1 MSQSTRNV
9 QFLRPTYDGET
20 KTLPE
25 HVQINEYFKSTDI
38 SHWNLGDY
46 LIYTGLSET
55 SFLKDLAELQ
65 KIKRLPTEI
74 TMFAH
79 ALYKHYEGELG
90 TEKIKLARV
99 NARKELGT
107 LMLNS
112 MERVR
117 SKMAAE
123 NELDLEIA
131 GGRSPQAEPRN
142 PFLVPP
148 PITTSCSALYPRES
162 KARPAVF
169 PIVTNASSSTSTGS
183 IPGDMT
189 SEESTEDESHRMP
202 DARIETPTTAT
213 APAATKS
220 SRSPRKKRKMEYTT
234 EEPWRSLLV
243 VLQQIINGER
253 SVVFPVA
260 PAEMVP
266 VHKLL
271 FNHAVDAMKSYLAQP
286 IDARDAL
293 LLKDAQCSMSCVLN
307 TMSGH
312 VSMFFEES
320 DEEELFGAAK
330 DHCLIA
336 GFEDHGC
343 STILVEYL
351 PVLREKG
358 TEYLR
363 RRLIADRGKL
373 ASDYLDGPSLPPT
386 AVLRDQVLHI
396 LLELCDH
403 ILHPPYGKV
412 APSENDCL
420 HYWVRIFSILTNK
433 VTILTGEKAL
443 EASKV
448 VRRQQAAEYGEVS
461 EAGRKVDCLFAFESI
476 ELSNIEFKL
485 RGALDKEIAIQNRKN
500 IRLARALQEAH
511 ARHGAGDVSVFMA
524 DVAVATGTVRNRVFS
539 GFVGT
544 FYQTRLEAQG
554 VELMKAYDV
563 HDRQQEINRHAD
575 GLSLGRPRTPP
586 RHITTIR
593 NNVVLS
599 PSKRRNVA
607 TTSENK

>member
-9 QFLRPTYDGET
+9 QSLRPTYDGET

-38 SHWNLGDY
+38 SRWDLGDY
-46 LIYTGLSET
+46 LIYTGQSET
-55 SFLKDLAELQ
+55 AFANDLAELQ
-65 KIKRLPTEI
+65 NIKRLPGEI
-74 TMFAH
+74 TLFAH
-79 ALYKHYEGELG
+79 ALYKHYRGELG
-90 TEKIKLARV
+90 TEKVKLARV
-99 NARKELGT
+99 NAHKELRT
-107 LMLNS
+107 LVLDS
-112 MERVR
+112 MENVHSR
-117 SKMAAE
+117 MAAE
-123 NELDLEIA
+123 NKLDLEIA
-131 GGRSPQAEPRN
+131 GMRSPQVEPRS

-148 PITTSCSALYPRES
+148 PITASRSALSPR
-162 KARPAVF
+162 
-169 PIVTNASSSTSTGS
+169 T
-183 IPGDMT
+183 
-189 SEESTEDESHRMP
+189 
-202 DARIETPTTAT
+202 RIETPTTAAT
-213 APAATKS
+213 APAAAKS
-220 SRSPRKKRKMEYTT
+220 SRSPRKKRKTEYTT
-234 EEPWRSLLV
+234 EEPWRSLMI
-243 VLQQIINGER
+243 VLQHIINGER

-260 PAEMVP
+260 LAEMVP

-271 FNHAVDAMKSYLAQP
+271 FDHAVDAMKSYLAQP
-286 IDARDAL
+286 IGARDTL

-307 TMSGH
+307 TMSSH

-330 DHCLIA
+330 DHCLVT
-336 GFEDHGC
+336 GFEDHAC

-358 TEYLR
+358 TEYLQ

-396 LLELCDH
+396 LLEMCDH

-412 APSENDCL
+412 APSESDCL

-433 VTILTGEKAL
+433 VTIQTGEKAL
-443 EASKV
+443 EASKA

-461 EAGRKVDCLFAFESI
+461 EAGRKVDCLFAFESV
-476 ELSNIEFKL
+476 ELSNVEFKL
-485 RGALDKEIAIQNRKN
+485 RGALNKEIAIQNRKN

-524 DVAVATGTVRNRVFS
+524 DVVVANGTVRNRVFS

-544 FYQTRLEAQG
+544 FYQVCPMGDVHTAGRTTNSVVFLPHTPGSLELFLQSKSLAIICNYIARLEAQG
-554 VELMKAYDV
+554 PELTKAYDM
-563 HDRQQEINRHAD
+563 HDRQQEINQHAD
-575 GLSLGRPRTPP
+575 GLSLGRPRNPP

-599 PSKRRNVA
+599 PSKRRNV
-607 TTSENK
+607 

>member
-1 MSQSTRNV
+1 
-9 QFLRPTYDGET
+9 
-20 KTLPE
+20 
-25 HVQINEYFKSTDI
+25 
-38 SHWNLGDY
+38 
-46 LIYTGLSET
+46 
-55 SFLKDLAELQ
+55 
-65 KIKRLPTEI
+65 
-74 TMFAH
+74 MFVH

-90 TEKIKLARV
+90 MEKVKLARV

-107 LMLNS
+107 LVLNS

-148 PITTSCSALYPRES
+148 PITTSRSALSPRKS
-162 KARPAVF
+162 TARPAVF
-169 PIVTNASSSTSTGS
+169 PIVSNASSSTSTSS
-183 IPGDMT
+183 ISGDT
-189 SEESTEDESHRMP
+189 TAQESTEDEDESHRMP
-202 DARIETPTTAT
+202 RARIETPTTTVT
-213 APAATKS
+213 APAAAKS
-220 SRSPRKKRKMEYTT
+220 SRSLRKKRKMECTT

-260 PAEMVP
+260 PAEIVP

-271 FNHAVDAMKSYLAQP
+271 FDHAVGAMKSYLAQP
-286 IDARDAL
+286 IDARDTL

-307 TMSGH
+307 TMSSH

-330 DHCLIA
+330 DHCLVV
-336 GFEDHGC
+336 GFEDHAC

-358 TEYLR
+358 AEYLQ

-386 AVLRDQVLHI
+386 AVLRDQVLRI
-396 LLELCDH
+396 LLEMCDH

-420 HYWVRIFSILTNK
+420 HYWVRIFSSLTNK
-433 VTILTGEKAL
+433 ITIQTGEKAL

-476 ELSNIEFKL
+476 ELSNVEFKL

-500 IRLARALQEAH
+500 IRLGRALQEAH
-511 ARHGAGDVSVFMA
+511 ARHGASDVSVFMA
-524 DVAVATGTVRNRVFS
+524 DVAG
-539 GFVGT
+539 
-544 FYQTRLEAQG
+544 
-554 VELMKAYDV
+554 K
-563 HDRQQEINRHAD
+563 
-575 GLSLGRPRTPP
+575 
-586 RHITTIR
+586 
-593 NNVVLS
+593 
-599 PSKRRNVA
+599 
-607 TTSENK
+607 